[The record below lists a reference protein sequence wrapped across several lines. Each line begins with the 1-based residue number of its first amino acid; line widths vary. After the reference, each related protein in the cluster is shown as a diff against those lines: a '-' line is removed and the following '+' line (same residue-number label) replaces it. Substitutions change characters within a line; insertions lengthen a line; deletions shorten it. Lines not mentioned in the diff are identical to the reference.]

1 MSFTRFAVYYL
12 PPDGSLASF
21 GARWL
26 GWDVATGVAADQYTV
41 TGLADAT
48 MTPRKYGFHGTL
60 KPPFR
65 LADGQTLDGLATAIE
80 TLAASTSPAKS
91 DGLELR
97 RLGQFLALT
106 PTGETRDIGRIA
118 AACVTNLDQFRAP
131 PSEAELARRRAAGL
145 TSRQDTLL
153 MRWGYPYVMEEFRF
167 HLTLT
172 GKLGDANVGQW
183 ANAAAGLLP
192 TLPRPFTL
200 DTIALVGE
208 RKDGGFQLIQRYH
221 LTG

>member
-12 PPDGSLASF
+12 PPDGPLATF
-21 GARWL
+21 GAKWL
-26 GWDVATGVAADQYTV
+26 GWDVATGTAADRYHV
-41 TGLADAT
+41 PGLDDVT

-65 LADGQTLDGLATAIE
+65 LADGQTLDGLAAAIE
-80 TLAASTSPAKS
+80 SLAASAHPAQC

-97 RLGQFLALT
+97 RLGRFLALT
-106 PTGETRDIGRIA
+106 PEGDMRDIGRIA
-118 AACVTNLDQFRAP
+118 AACVTDLDKFRAP
-131 PSEAELARRRAAGL
+131 ADDAELTRRRAAGL
-145 TSRQDTLL
+145 SPRQETLL
-153 MRWGYPYVMEEFRF
+153 TLWGYPYVMEEFRF

-172 GKLGDANVGQW
+172 GKLGENDVGHW
-183 ANAAAGLLP
+183 ANTAAGLLP
-192 TLPRPFTL
+192 RLPQPFHL

-208 RKDGGFQLIQRYH
+208 REDGGFQLIQRYA